1 MKISVTTSISG
12 MIVTDLETGQVLKW
26 VDVVEIGYDAQSGR
40 TMTYLGTYSDSA
52 IEVTSTPPAQPAP
65 PRPPRPPRP
74 PAK

>member
-1 MKISVTTSISG
+1 MKINVTTNMSG
-12 MIVTDLETGQVLKW
+12 MIVTDLETKQVLTW

-40 TMTYLGTYSDSA
+40 TITYLGTYSDSA

-65 PRPPRPPRP
+65 TPPGP